1 MKQLMFEKSLS
12 LAAGVVLLASAAFGT
27 ALVPGATAGADVVSA
42 AGWTLLNDTGKQT
55 ATAATFTG
63 VGEAWVYS
71 NSVTGGL
78 DFVYQFM
85 NNGNSTDPT
94 ERITASSF
102 AGWTVN
108 AGYILG
114 LGSAPNEVSL
124 SANGA
129 VVGFE
134 FIPGSFNVLP
144 GQTTDLLVV
153 ETNATDY
160 KDGLFSIQDGSTAT
174 LNAFVPSTVSPEP
187 ASLALIGAG
196 LLGLS
201 LLRRRSSKN

>member
-12 LAAGVVLLASAAFGT
+12 LTAGVILLASAAFGT
-27 ALVPGATAGADVVSA
+27 TLVPGATANADVVSA
-42 AGWTLLNDTGKQT
+42 AGWTLLQDTGQLN

-71 NSVTGGL
+71 DSVTGGL
-78 DFVYQFM
+78 DFVYQFK
-85 NNGNSTDPT
+85 NNSNSTDPT

-102 AGWTVN
+102 AGWTVS

-114 LGSAPNEVSL
+114 LDNPPNLVSL

-134 FIPGSFNVLP
+134 FTPGSFNVLP
-144 GQTTDLLVV
+144 GETTDLLVV

-160 KDGLFSIQDGSTAT
+160 KAGQFSIQDGSTAT
-174 LNAFVPSTVSPEP
+174 LDAFEPATLAPEP

-196 LLGLS
+196 LLGVS
-201 LLRRRSSKN
+201 LLRRRSNKK

>member
-1 MKQLMFEKSLS
+1 MFEKSLS
-12 LAAGVVLLASAAFGT
+12 LAAGVILLASAAFGT
-27 ALVPGATAGADVVSA
+27 TLVPGATAGADVVSA
-42 AGWTLLNDTGKQT
+42 AGWTLLADTGKQN

-85 NNGNSTDPT
+85 NNSTSIDPN

-102 AGWTVN
+102 AGWAVN

-114 LGSAPNEVSL
+114 LGNPPNLVSL

-134 FIPGSFNVLP
+134 FTPGSFNVLP
-144 GQTTDLLVV
+144 GETTDLLVV

-160 KDGLFSIQDGSTAT
+160 KPGQFSIQDGSTAT
-174 LNAFVPSTVSPEP
+174 LDAFAPATLVPEP
-187 ASLALIGAG
+187 ASLALLGAG
-196 LLGLS
+196 LLGFS
-201 LLRRRSSKN
+201 LLRRRSNKN